1 MLDIREMMMFRKMKE
16 MWQEARGSVLR
27 KELDDAIMRLSG
39 VGDDVKLRASL
50 AMADAFHKLTQK
62 LGSLANV
69 SNDGKKKIAAQ
80 LNEEGKQSFDF
91 DMGHA
96 YGLALLSMLVEA
108 EALPGDD
115 AKYVHRMTLEILQA
129 APRHF
134 EGGTEKGQDKAD
146 VAIETAVT
154 LLQVQIALGNTEEN
168 DEFNERL
175 IDSYSRGYI
184 FGLCDALLQSA
195 GVNNDGKAIGV
206 ITIVH
211 LKLFGEDSGATIVG
225 QSLRDQEVELFIK
238 GRMRGGQELIEF
250 FTNKTPPMGL
260 AGYLLNG
267 EM

>member
-1 MLDIREMMMFRKMKE
+1 MKD
-16 MWQEARGSVLR
+16 MWQEARSNVLR
-27 KELDDAIMRLSG
+27 KELDDAILRLSG
-39 VGDDVKLRASL
+39 LGDEVKVRASL
-50 AMADAFHKLTQK
+50 AMADAFHKLTQRPV
-62 LGSLANV
+62 SLANV
-69 SNDGKKKIAAQ
+69 SNEGKKKIAAQ
-80 LNEEGKQSFDF
+80 LNDEGKRSFDF

-96 YGLALLSMLVEA
+96 YGLALLSMMIEA
-108 EALPGDD
+108 EALPGAD
-115 AKYVHRMTLEILQA
+115 AMYVQRITREMLQA
-129 APRHF
+129 ALQAY
-134 EGGTEKGQDKAD
+134 EGGTDKSKDEAD
-146 VAIETAVT
+146 VAIETAVI

-175 IDSYSRGYI
+175 KDSYSRGYI

-195 GVNNDGKAIGV
+195 GVNNDGKAVGV